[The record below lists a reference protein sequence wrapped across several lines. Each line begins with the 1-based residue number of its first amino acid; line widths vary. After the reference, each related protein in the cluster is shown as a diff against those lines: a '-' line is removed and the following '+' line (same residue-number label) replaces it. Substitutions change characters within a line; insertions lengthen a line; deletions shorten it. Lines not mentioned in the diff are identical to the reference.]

1 VARNPLSAE
10 AQAFVDGVVQASV
23 RLAGFTGDATTEYVK
38 LDPAAGELDDDARRS
53 AGTLVENIAV
63 GWREAERAG
72 ATDPRMVAD
81 LEAEPVLDLLGA
93 VQDSLVLALLGPEGA
108 RHMLLSVDQAIARL
122 EALAGGKPDAG
133 AVAVAEG
140 GEAET
145 ATDPVTDLFDVT
157 SEGAAFFSSL
167 DDAGD
172 VLGTEGEARARILLA
187 RFAVC
192 GRSVDQN
199 RRPIDAADDD
209 LGPSERLLR
218 SMVQGLVLRLSL
230 DPTNRDLAIPIS
242 DLAVLAGLVRDALT
256 PGS

>member
-10 AQAFVDGVVQASV
+10 EQSFVDGVVKASV
-23 RLAGFTGDATTEYVK
+23 RLAGFTGDVITEYVR
-38 LDPAAGELDDDARRS
+38 LDPAAGEFDDDARRS

-81 LEAEPVLDLLGA
+81 LEAGAVVDVLGA

-108 RHMLLSVDQAIARL
+108 RHMLLSADQAIARL
-122 EALAGGKPDAG
+122 EAIAGGNWDSG
-133 AVAVAEG
+133 AVAQSE
-140 GEAET
+140 EADT
-145 ATDPVTDLFDVT
+145 AADPVTDLFNVT

-172 VLGTEGEARARILLA
+172 VLGTEGEARARTLLA

-192 GRSVDQN
+192 GRSVDRN
-199 RRPIDAADDD
+199 RRSVDADDD
-209 LGPSERLLR
+209 DLRPSEQLLR

>member
-1 VARNPLSAE
+1 MARNPLSAE

-108 RHMLLSVDQAIARL
+108 QHTLLSVDQAIARL
-122 EALAGGKPDAG
+122 EVLAGGNWDAG
-133 AVAVAEG
+133 AVAQS

-145 ATDPVTDLFDVT
+145 AVDPVTGLFQVT
-157 SEGAAFFSSL
+157 SEGATFFSSL
-167 DDAGD
+167 NDAGD
-172 VLGTEGEARARILLA
+172 VLGTEGEARARVLLA

-192 GRSVDQN
+192 GRSVDRN
-199 RRPIDAADDD
+199 RRSIDAGDDD
-209 LGPSERLLR
+209 LRPSEQLLR
-218 SMVQGLVLRLSL
+218 SMVQGLVLRLSM
-230 DPTNRDLAIPIS
+230 DPSNRDLAIPIS

-256 PGS
+256 PGR